1 MTVSLRRKIGAKL
14 RQARWSPE
22 QISGWL
28 AEQDIALSHTRI
40 YQLFRRDK
48 RNSGDVWR
56 RLRRRR
62 KRDNW
67 CAGNTASSGWIL
79 ARTNIPERADIVVR
93 RNRVG
98 DREGETLISAG
109 CKGALLK
116 LLERKTK
123 RMKIALLSRASA
135 GFLRKAAARRRTPIS
150 KVVDTMTF
158 EKGEEFAAHQDIAT
172 ALDAKVFFATA
183 YYARER
189 GRNEITTDLIS
200 DCFPKTSDFTTVTA
214 AGTARL
220 EWLLNH
226 DPRKSLDS

>member
-56 RLRRRR
+56 RLR

-109 CKGALLK
+109 RKGAPPK

-123 RMKIALLSRASA
+123 RTKIALLSRASA
-135 GFLRKAAARRRTPIS
+135 AFL
-150 KVVDTMTF
+150 
-158 EKGEEFAAHQDIAT
+158 
-172 ALDAKVFFATA
+172 
-183 YYARER
+183 
-189 GRNEITTDLIS
+189 
-200 DCFPKTSDFTTVTA
+200 
-214 AGTARL
+214 
-220 EWLLNH
+220 
-226 DPRKSLDS
+226 